1 MTFRRRTLLG
11 APLFVVGAAAL
22 AAPTAMAADPQS
34 PNASCVAQ
42 LIETAGAPGL
52 FESQEHQPMFGLRV
66 SFIATLNR
74 TECLL

>member
-1 MTFRRRTLLG
+1 MTLRRRTLLG
-11 APLFVVGAAAL
+11 ALPFVLGAAAL
-22 AAPTAMAADPQS
+22 AAPTAMAADPPS

-42 LIETAGAPGL
+42 LVKTAGAPGL

-66 SFIATLNR
+66 SFIATLDR